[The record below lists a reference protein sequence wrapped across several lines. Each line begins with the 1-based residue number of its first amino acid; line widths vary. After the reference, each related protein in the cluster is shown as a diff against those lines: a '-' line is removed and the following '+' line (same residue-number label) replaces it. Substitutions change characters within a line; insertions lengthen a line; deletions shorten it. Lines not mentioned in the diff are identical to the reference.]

1 MPFKKGTPK
10 PLKSGRKKG
19 TPNRIT
25 RTAKEAYAFAFDELG
40 GAERLRDWAES
51 TPENLREFYR
61 IHSKLIPIDV
71 TSGDKPIAPS
81 AIRVELIAP
90 SADE

>member
-10 PLKSGRKKG
+10 PANSGRKKG
-19 TPNRIT
+19 VPNRIT
-25 RTAKEAYAFAFDELG
+25 RSAKEAYAFAFDELG

-51 TPENLREFYR
+51 SPENLREFYR

-71 TSGDKPIAPS
+71 TSGDKPLAPS

-90 SADE
+90 VTDE